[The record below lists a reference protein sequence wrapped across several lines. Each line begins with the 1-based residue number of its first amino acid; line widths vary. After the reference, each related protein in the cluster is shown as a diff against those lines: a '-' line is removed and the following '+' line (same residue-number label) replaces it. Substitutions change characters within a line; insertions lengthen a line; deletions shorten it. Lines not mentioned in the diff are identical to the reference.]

1 MDDLD
6 NAPIKRRI
14 LCVDDEPN
22 ILSSLRRLFRSK
34 GYDVIIANGG
44 HEGLKMLETEKVD
57 LVISDMRMPIM
68 DGAAFLEQVRNRWP
82 DLIRILLT
90 GYADMQSTIDAI
102 NRGEIYRYI
111 TKPWDD
117 NDIVLVVREAIERKE
132 LEREKNRL
140 EELTQRQNDELKELN
155 ANLEHK
161 VLQRTK
167 ELRSAHDQLLGAN
180 ERLRNSFLTSIKVFS
195 SVIEMR
201 GGKLTGHSRLV
212 ADLSRKIAHKMAL
225 NARESQDIFV
235 ASLLADIGKLGFSDE
250 LINTPISQLAPEQ
263 LRDFYKHAVKAEQL
277 LLPLEDLHAA
287 AKIIRSQHERYDGHG
302 LPDGLSGESIP
313 LGSRILTVANDYLQL
328 QNGMY
333 SQKRLFPDD
342 AKAFIYKSAGSRY
355 DPKVIEAFKRVFDRN
370 DDDGDIIKVHIK
382 DAAPGMMLAADLI
395 SKDGLLLLPADYVLE
410 PNVIEKLKLYDIA
423 RKENLTLQ
431 ITQKKKPPAP
441 H

>member
-1 MDDLD
+1 MDDLQ
-6 NAPIKRRI
+6 NAPVKRRI

-34 GYDVIIANGG
+34 GYDVIVANSGQ
-44 HEGLKMLETEKVD
+44 EGLETLEVEKVD

-68 DGAAFLEQVRNRWP
+68 DGAAFLEKVRARWP

-117 NDIVLVVREAIERKE
+117 NDIVLVVREALERKD

-140 EELTQRQNDELKELN
+140 EDLTARQNEELKELN

-167 ELRSAHDQLLGAN
+167 ELRSAHDQLIGAN
-180 ERLRNSFLTSIKVFS
+180 EKLRNSFLTSIKVFS

-212 ADLSRKIAHKMAL
+212 ADLARKIAHKMSL
-225 NARESQDIFV
+225 NARDSQDIFI

-263 LRDFYKHAVKAEQL
+263 LRDFYKHAIRAEQL
-277 LLPLEDLHAA
+277 LMPLDDLHNAA
-287 AKIIRSQHERYDGHG
+287 RIIRSQHERYDGHG
-302 LPDGLSGESIP
+302 LPDGLSGDAIP
-313 LGSRILTVANDYLQL
+313 LGSRILGLANDYLQL
-328 QNGMY
+328 QNGIF
-333 SQKRLFPDD
+333 SPKRLFPDD
-342 AKAFIYKSAGSRY
+342 AKAYVYKYAGSRY
-355 DPKVIEAFKRVFDRN
+355 DPIVIEAFKRVFDAH
-370 DDDGDIIKVHIK
+370 DDEGGVISVPIKE
-382 DAAPGMMLAADLI
+382 AEPGMMLASDLI
-395 SKDGLLLLPADYVLE
+395 SKDGMLLLPADYVLE
-410 PNVIEKLKLYDIA
+410 ANVIEKLRLYDIA
-423 RKENLTLQ
+423 RKENMTLR
-431 ITQKKKPPAP
+431 IAQKRKT
-441 H
+441 

>member
-1 MDDLD
+1 M
-6 NAPIKRRI
+6 

-22 ILSSLRRLFRSK
+22 ILSSLRRLFRGK
-34 GYDVIIANGG
+34 GYDVIVANSGQ
-44 HEGLKMLETEKVD
+44 EGLETLEVEKVD

-68 DGAAFLEQVRNRWP
+68 DGAAFLEKVRARWP

-117 NDIVLVVREAIERKE
+117 NDIVLVVREALERKD

-140 EELTQRQNDELKELN
+140 EDLTARQNEELKELN

-167 ELRSAHDQLLGAN
+167 ELRSAHDQLIGAN
-180 ERLRNSFLTSIKVFS
+180 EKLRNSFLTSIKVFS

-212 ADLSRKIAHKMAL
+212 ADLARKIAHKMSL
-225 NARESQDIFV
+225 NARDSQDIFI

-263 LRDFYKHAVKAEQL
+263 LRDFYKHAIRAEQL
-277 LLPLEDLHAA
+277 LMPLDDLHNAA
-287 AKIIRSQHERYDGHG
+287 RIIRSQHERYDGHG
-302 LPDGLSGESIP
+302 LPDGLSGDAIP
-313 LGSRILTVANDYLQL
+313 LGSRILGLANDYLQL
-328 QNGMY
+328 QNGIF
-333 SQKRLFPDD
+333 SPKRLFPDD
-342 AKAFIYKSAGSRY
+342 AKAYVYK
-355 DPKVIEAFKRVFDRN
+355 
-370 DDDGDIIKVHIK
+370 
-382 DAAPGMMLAADLI
+382 
-395 SKDGLLLLPADYVLE
+395 
-410 PNVIEKLKLYDIA
+410 
-423 RKENLTLQ
+423 
-431 ITQKKKPPAP
+431 
-441 H
+441 

>member
-1 MDDLD
+1 MDDLQ
-6 NAPIKRRI
+6 NAPVKRRI

-22 ILSSLRRLFRSK
+22 ILSSLRRLFRGK
-34 GYDVIIANGG
+34 GYDVIVANSGQ
-44 HEGLKMLETEKVD
+44 EGLETLEVEKVD

-68 DGAAFLEQVRNRWP
+68 DGAAFLEKVRARWP

-117 NDIVLVVREAIERKE
+117 NDIVLVVREALERKD

-140 EELTQRQNDELKELN
+140 EDLTARQNEELKELN

-167 ELRSAHDQLLGAN
+167 ELRSAHDQLIGAN
-180 ERLRNSFLTSIKVFS
+180 EKLRNSFLTSIKVFS

-212 ADLSRKIAHKMAL
+212 ADLARKIAHKMSL
-225 NARESQDIFV
+225 NARDSQDIFI

-263 LRDFYKHAVKAEQL
+263 LRDFYKHAIRAEQL
-277 LLPLEDLHAA
+277 LMPLDDLHNAA
-287 AKIIRSQHERYDGHG
+287 RIIRSQHERYDGHG
-302 LPDGLSGESIP
+302 LPDGLSGDAIP
-313 LGSRILTVANDYLQL
+313 LGSRILGLANDYLQL
-328 QNGMY
+328 QNGIF
-333 SQKRLFPDD
+333 SPKRLFPDD
-342 AKAFIYKSAGSRY
+342 AKAYVYKYAGSRY
-355 DPKVIEAFKRVFDRN
+355 DPIVIEAFKRVFDAH
-370 DDDGDIIKVHIK
+370 DDEGGVISVSIKE
-382 DAAPGMMLAADLI
+382 AEPGMMLASDLV
-395 SKDGLLLLPADYVLE
+395 SKDGMLLLPADYVLE
-410 PNVIEKLKLYDIA
+410 ANVIEKLRLYDIA
-423 RKENLTLQ
+423 RKENMTLR
-431 ITQKKKPPAP
+431 IVQKRKT
-441 H
+441 

>member
-1 MDDLD
+1 MDDLQ
-6 NAPIKRRI
+6 NAPVKRRI

-22 ILSSLRRLFRSK
+22 ILSSLRRLFRGK
-34 GYDVIIANGG
+34 GYDVIVANSGQ
-44 HEGLKMLETEKVD
+44 EGLETLEVEKVD

-68 DGAAFLEQVRNRWP
+68 DGAAFLEKVRARWP

-117 NDIVLVVREAIERKE
+117 NDIVLVVREALERKD

-140 EELTQRQNDELKELN
+140 EDLTARQNEELKELN

-167 ELRSAHDQLLGAN
+167 ELRSAHDQLIGAN
-180 ERLRNSFLTSIKVFS
+180 EKLRNSFLTSIKVFS

-212 ADLSRKIAHKMAL
+212 ADLARKIAHKMSL
-225 NARESQDIFV
+225 NARDSQDIFI

-263 LRDFYKHAVKAEQL
+263 LSDFYKHAIRAEQL
-277 LLPLEDLHAA
+277 LMPLDDLHNAA
-287 AKIIRSQHERYDGHG
+287 RIIRSQHERYDGHG
-302 LPDGLSGESIP
+302 LPDGLSGDAIP
-313 LGSRILTVANDYLQL
+313 LGSRILGLANDYLQL
-328 QNGMY
+328 QNGIF
-333 SQKRLFPDD
+333 SPKRLFPDD
-342 AKAFIYKSAGSRY
+342 AKAYVYKYAGSRY
-355 DPKVIEAFKRVFDRN
+355 DPIVIEAFKRVFDAH
-370 DDDGDIIKVHIK
+370 DDEGGVISVSIKE
-382 DAAPGMMLAADLI
+382 AEPGMMLASDLV
-395 SKDGLLLLPADYVLE
+395 SKDGMLLLPADYVLE
-410 PNVIEKLKLYDIA
+410 ANVIEKLRLYDIA
-423 RKENLTLQ
+423 RKENMTLR
-431 ITQKKKPPAP
+431 IAQKRKT
-441 H
+441 